1 MILQVEIYSD
11 EKELLGSEFF
21 KVKLKKMKKKE
32 FINMPYKKFINL
44 LLEGI
49 RIIAVQGGVT
59 TWQMGTI
66 KNEDLKMK
74 YISFLD
80 EEVLLKKKKKVTRK
94 IFIDDLFLEIEKIT
108 EEENDEIFEID

>member
-1 MILQVEIYSD
+1 MILQIDIYSD
-11 EKELLGSEFF
+11 KEEFLGSEYF
-21 KVKLKKMKKKE
+21 KVKLRKMKKKE
-32 FINMPYKKFINL
+32 FKNLSYKKFINL

-49 RIIAVQGGVT
+49 HIIAVQSGVT

-80 EEVLLKKKKKVTRK
+80 EEVLFKKKKKIKRK
-94 IFIDDLFLEIEKIT
+94 IYIDDLFLEIEKIPSA
-108 EEENDEIFEID
+108 ENDEDFEMK